1 MNSFF
6 GVSLD
11 VIINLT
17 LAMLLG
23 MVVGTERLFAHKT
36 ASMRT
41 YALVAM
47 GSALFAII
55 TDMASYMYA
64 SSFASINPLLMTAQ
78 IITGVGFLGAGV
90 IFVKNNQLQGITS
103 ASGLWVVA
111 GIGMASGFGFHGVA
125 IVTTLLTLFIFVVL
139 WFIEQHLK
147 KLNLTMDT
155 DKQDNG

>member
-1 MNSFF
+1 MNTFF
-6 GVSLD
+6 GVPMD
-11 VIINLT
+11 IVANLT
-17 LAMLLG
+17 VAMILG
-23 MVVGTERLFAHKT
+23 MVIGTERLFAHKT

-55 TDMASYMYA
+55 TDMAATMYA
-64 SSFASINPLLMTAQ
+64 STFASINPLLMTAQ

-90 IFVKNNQLQGITS
+90 IFVKNNQITGITS

-111 GIGMASGFGFHGVA
+111 GIGMASGFGFHGIA

-147 KLNLTMDT
+147 KLNLTIDT
-155 DKQDNG
+155 DKQDNA

>member
-1 MNSFF
+1 MTSFY
-6 GVSLD
+6 GVPID

-55 TDMASYMYA
+55 TDMASTMYA
-64 SSFASINPLLMTAQ
+64 NTFASINPLLMTAQ

-111 GIGMASGFGFHGVA
+111 GIGMAAGFGFHGVA

-147 KLNLTMDT
+147 RLNLTIDT
-155 DKQDNG
+155 DKQDSG